1 MGEWSGRLGERK
13 GGRERAELAG
23 TAGWGWWLKAEE
35 TRGGGGGVRVGFLAW
50 HRGIDTPVGAQRH
63 QRLRRPTSL
72 HLDDR
77 TKPLFPILHFLFP
90 PSGRT
95 FTPRIGYANHRRDPT
110 PRTSFHRS
118 NISFDLVASSSID
131 DEDTWTDILGYS
143 VNCSV
148 SCRCNSGERN
158 TSVRNTNAR
167 TGDENWY
174 AAGNGLKRT
183 PH

>member
-1 MGEWSGRLGERK
+1 MGEWSGRLGGRK

-90 PSGRT
+90 PSVELLHLESGTRNRE
-95 FTPRIGYANHRRDPT
+95 P
-110 PRTSFHRS
+110 
-118 NISFDLVASSSID
+118 SSSLHLPPERVFIARIFPSISLPPRRS
-131 DEDTWTDILGYS
+131 TTRILGQIYS
-143 VNCSV
+143 DT
-148 SCRCNSGERN
+148 R
-158 TSVRNTNAR
+158 
-167 TGDENWY
+167 
-174 AAGNGLKRT
+174 
-183 PH
+183 

>member
-1 MGEWSGRLGERK
+1 MVSLPGIEESIRRWELSATNASDALRHCTSTTERN
-13 GGRERAELAG
+13 LFSPSS
-23 TAGWGWWLKAEE
+23 TSS
-35 TRGGGGGVRVGFLAW
+35 
-50 HRGIDTPVGAQRH
+50 
-63 QRLRRPTSL
+63 SL
-72 HLDDR
+72 HPVEL
-77 TKPLFPILHFLFP
+77 LHFESGTRAIVEPPP
-90 PSGRT
+90 PS
-95 FTPRIGYANHRRDPT
+95 
-110 PRTSFHRS
+110 RTSFHRS

>member
-1 MGEWSGRLGERK
+1 MVSLPGIEESIRRWELSATNASDALRHCTSTTERN
-13 GGRERAELAG
+13 LFSPSS
-23 TAGWGWWLKAEE
+23 TSS
-35 TRGGGGGVRVGFLAW
+35 
-50 HRGIDTPVGAQRH
+50 
-63 QRLRRPTSL
+63 SL
-72 HLDDR
+72 HPVELLHLESGTR
-77 TKPLFPILHFLFP
+77 NRKP
-90 PSGRT
+90 
-95 FTPRIGYANHRRDPT
+95 
-110 PRTSFHRS
+110 
-118 NISFDLVASSSID
+118 SSSPHPQSEFSSLEYFLRSRCLLVD
-131 DEDTWTDILGYS
+131 RRREDTWTDILGYS

>member
-1 MGEWSGRLGERK
+1 MVEGRGNQRWGRGCEGWFPCLASRNRYA
-13 GGRERAELAG
+13 GGSSAPP
-23 TAGWGWWLKAEE
+23 
-35 TRGGGGGVRVGFLAW
+35 
-50 HRGIDTPVGAQRH
+50 TPPTPYVIAP
-63 QRLRRPTSL
+63 RRP
-72 HLDDR
+72 
-77 TKPLFPILHFLFP
+77 
-90 PSGRT
+90 
-95 FTPRIGYANHRRDPT
+95 NE
-110 PRTSFHRS
+110 TSFPHPPLPLPSIRS
-118 NISFDLVASSSID
+118 NFYTSNRVREPSSRPHSPNEFSSVEYFLRSRCLLVD
-131 DEDTWTDILGYS
+131 RRREDTWTDILGYS